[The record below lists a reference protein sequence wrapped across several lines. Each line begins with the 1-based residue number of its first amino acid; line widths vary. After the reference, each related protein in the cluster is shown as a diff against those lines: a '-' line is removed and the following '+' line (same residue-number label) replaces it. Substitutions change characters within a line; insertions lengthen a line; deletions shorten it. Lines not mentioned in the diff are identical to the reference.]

1 VLSTKSLNLLADKI
15 APQVADIVQNDPAV
29 FEAMCDAIM
38 GAVFDVLEETDE
50 MIVAEIA
57 MMVSERL
64 ALVAH

>member
-29 FEAMCDAIM
+29 MEVMLDAIT

-50 MIVAEIA
+50 MIVVEIA

>member
-1 VLSTKSLNLLADKI
+1 MLSTKSLNLLADKI

-29 FEAMCDAIM
+29 FEAMCDAIT

-50 MIVAEIA
+50 MIVVEIA